1 MNLDSFFKRE
11 SKLAY
16 RETARMQQRKQAT
29 RDIIVE
35 QALRLL
41 SERGFA
47 GVQMAVL
54 ARRANLATGTL
65 YRYFSSKELLCE
77 TLFEHATQIEVAQV
91 QAQLQDSEKNAAER
105 IAMALTIFAQ
115 RALRAPTTAWALIAE
130 PVEPIVIAARLKYR
144 ERYAQLFAQAIEQ
157 GIADSSLP
165 QQNSALASRALVG
178 AIAEALIGPLAQQ
191 AQQDQQQSITDTV
204 RFCLQAITARAR

>member
-1 MNLDSFFKRE
+1 M
-11 SKLAY
+11 AY